1 MRRSWPFTFNIFM
14 FGGYAFVVPFLV
26 LFYQSAGL
34 TGLQIGLLTGITPLI
49 TMVGAPLW
57 TARADATGQHR
68 LIMSLTLLVGALAI
82 FALPYFNSFAL
93 ILLVAVLFY
102 AFIAPVS
109 PLADSATMFMLADK
123 KEMYGRIRLGGTI
136 GFGLAASLAGVLV
149 HRYGLNMAFWGCA
162 VLLLLALLAS
172 QKLVHNPQIAHGS
185 TMPGIRALLTK
196 PRWILFLMVAFAGG
210 LSLAGTN
217 TYLFPFLKELG
228 ASESIMGL
236 ALTLGTVAEIP
247 VLFFGHHLVKHF
259 KPFKLFMLAM
269 FFTGIRLLAFA
280 VAGSPNLILIV
291 QLFNG
296 LIFPA
301 MWIAGVAYAHENA
314 PAGLS
319 ATAQGM
325 FGAMVFGLGSA
336 VGGFA
341 GGPLMENI
349 GGRGTYLVFGGAVL
363 IVVGVVALL
372 QRYLPQE
379 AGSPAADSYRGV
391 TEGES

>member
-34 TGLQIGLLTGITPLI
+34 SGVQIGLLTGITPLI
-49 TMVGAPLW
+49 TMLAAPLW

-82 FALPYFNSFAL
+82 FALPYFSSFAL

-136 GFGLAASLAGVLV
+136 GFGLAASLAGILV
-149 HRYGLNMAFWGCA
+149 HRYGLYMAFWGCA
-162 VLLLLALLAS
+162 ILLVLALLSS
-172 QKLVHNPQIAHGS
+172 QKLVHNPHIARGS
-185 TMPGIRALLTK
+185 TLPGIRALLTN
-196 PRWILFLMVAFAGG
+196 PRWLLFLMVAFAGG
-210 LSLAGTN
+210 LSLAGSN

-228 ASESIMGL
+228 ASESTMGL

-259 KPFKLFMLAM
+259 KPFKLLMLAM
-269 FFTGIRLLAFA
+269 FFTGIRLLAIA
-280 VAGSPNLILIV
+280 AAGTPNLILIV
-291 QLFNG
+291 QLFHG
-296 LIFPA
+296 IIFPA

-325 FGAMVFGLGSA
+325 FGAMVFGFGSA

-341 GGPLMENI
+341 GGPLMESS
-349 GGRGTYLVFGGAVL
+349 GGRGTYLVFGSAVL
-363 IVVGVVALL
+363 IVVAVVAVL
-372 QRYLPQE
+372 QRYLHQE
-379 AGSPAADSYRGV
+379 AGSPAADSYRGA